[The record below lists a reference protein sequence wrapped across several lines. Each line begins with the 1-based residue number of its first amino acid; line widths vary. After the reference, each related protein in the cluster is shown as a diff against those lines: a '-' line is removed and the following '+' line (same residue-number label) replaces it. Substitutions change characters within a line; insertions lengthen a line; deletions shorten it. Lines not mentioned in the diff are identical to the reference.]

1 MSPLS
6 FLVDPYADTLE
17 MPVSG
22 DFGGVGAWEHEQIV
36 KHLGAQFQ
44 VVREIG
50 RGGMGVVFL
59 ARDIALHRLVA
70 IKVLRYEFTSSE
82 EHRERF
88 RREARMTARLSHS
101 NIVPVH
107 TFGEVPADES
117 DPYDAPLVYIVM
129 KYVHGESLAERMRRE
144 RTLPAAEAQRILR
157 DLALALD
164 SAHRDGVVHRDLK
177 AENILLERGSG
188 RAMLTDFG
196 VALQRSLDPVRA
208 DASRAFGTPHYMSP
222 EQAAG
227 ELDIDGRSDLYS
239 VGVLGYYMLTGAL
252 PFDGAT
258 FEALAAKHI
267 ADEHAPLAERCA
279 GRTGGAPKRDRALPA
294 QGARDRFRTGRELA
308 DALAAAPTAFAGSR
322 RRDCGDVGAVPRSPR
337 RRVGDVRRRNEGDV
351 RVDNDLRFDRRSGA
365 KERAAMIAAFSF
377 AGIVPRGVDWRC
389 A

>member
-1 MSPLS
+1 MSSSSL
-6 FLVDPYADTLE
+6 LVDPYADTLE
-17 MPVSG
+17 LPIPGQLGPTSV
-22 DFGGVGAWEHEQIV
+22 DWEHEQIV

-70 IKVLRYEFTSSE
+70 IKVLRHEFTSSD

-88 RREARMTARLSHS
+88 RREARMTARLSHP

-107 TFGEVPADES
+107 SFGEIGG
-117 DPYDAPLVYIVM
+117 DANSFDNARLVYIVM

-144 RTLPAAEAQRILR
+144 RRLPAVEVQRVVR

-177 AENILLERGSG
+177 AENILIERGSG

-196 VALQRSLDPVRA
+196 VALLRSLDPIHG

-239 VGVLGYYMLTGAL
+239 LGVLAYYMLSGTL

-258 FEALAAKHI
+258 FEALAARHI
-267 ADEHAPLAERCA
+267 ADEHVPLATLVPNLPAELSAAIERCLV
-279 GRTGGAPKRDRALPA
+279 KLRDERW
-294 QGARDRFRTGRELA
+294 RNGRELA
-308 DALAAAPTAFAGSR
+308 EALRAAPAKRRWFLGARRTTKSLFRARAMTELTVLAAALR
-322 RRDCGDVGAVPRSPR
+322 AV
-337 RRVGDVRRRNEGDV
+337 
-351 RVDNDLRFDRRSGA
+351 F
-365 KERAAMIAAFSF
+365 KWTMI
-377 AGIVPRGVDWRC
+377 
-389 A
+389 

>member
-1 MSPLS
+1 MSPSS

-17 MPVSG
+17 LPISG
-22 DFGGVGAWEHEQIV
+22 ELGPTSAEWEREQIV
-36 KHLGAQFQ
+36 KYLGAQFQ

-70 IKVLRYEFTSSE
+70 IKVLRYEFTSSD
-82 EHRERF
+82 EHRDRF
-88 RREARMTARLSHS
+88 RREARLTARLSHP

-107 TFGEVPADES
+107 TFGELGGDAG
-117 DPYDAPLVYIVM
+117 DAPLVYIVM

-144 RTLPAAEAQRILR
+144 HRLPAAEVQRVLR

-177 AENILLERGSG
+177 AENILIERGSG

-196 VALQRSLDPVRA
+196 VALLRSLDPVHA

-239 VGVLGYYMLTGAL
+239 LGVLGYYMLSGVL
-252 PFDGAT
+252 PFDGRT
-258 FEALAAKHI
+258 FEMLAARHI
-267 ADEHAPLAERCA
+267 AEEHTPIATLVPNVPAGLDAAIERCML
-279 GRTGGAPKRDRALPA
+279 KSRDERW
-294 QGARDRFRTGRELA
+294 RNGRELA
-308 DALAAAPTAFAGSR
+308 DALRATSAKRRWFSRAHGATKSLVRPRAMSELAMFAAAMK
-322 RRDCGDVGAVPRSPR
+322 AV
-337 RRVGDVRRRNEGDV
+337 
-351 RVDNDLRFDRRSGA
+351 F
-365 KERAAMIAAFSF
+365 KWTTI
-377 AGIVPRGVDWRC
+377 
-389 A
+389 

>member
-1 MSPLS
+1 MSPVSL
-6 FLVDPYADTLE
+6 LVDPYADTLE
-17 MPVSG
+17 LPVSG
-22 DFGGVGAWEHEQIV
+22 DIGPVSAAWEHEQVV
-36 KHLGAQFQ
+36 KHLGAHFQ
-44 VVREIG
+44 IVREIG

-88 RREARMTARLSHS
+88 RREARMTARLNHPS
-101 NIVPVH
+101 IVPVH
-107 TFGEVPADES
+107 SFGEVEAENPHG
-117 DPYDAPLVYIVM
+117 APLVYIVM

-144 RTLPAAEAQRILR
+144 KTVPAAEVQRILR

-188 RAMLTDFG
+188 RALLTDFG

-208 DASRAFGTPHYMSP
+208 DSSRAFGTPHYMSP

-239 VGVLGYYMLTGAL
+239 IGVLGYYMLTGSL
-252 PFDGAT
+252 PFDGAS

-267 ADEHAPLAERCA
+267 AENPAALPSEVPAALRGAIERCLLKQ
-279 GRTGGAPKRDRALPA
+279 REE
-294 QGARDRFRTGRELA
+294 RFRTGRELA
-308 DALAAAPTAFAGSR
+308 DVLAAAP
-322 RRDCGDVGAVPRSPR
+322 
-337 RRVGDVRRRNEGDV
+337 VRRRWFSSKRSVAASALV
-351 RVDNDLRFDRRSGA
+351 RGRIVAELALFA
-365 KERAAMIAAFSF
+365 AAMRAVFRWTMI
-377 AGIVPRGVDWRC
+377 
-389 A
+389 

>member
-17 MPVSG
+17 LPVSG
-22 DFGGVGAWEHEQIV
+22 ELPAVSAQWEHEQV
-36 KHLGAQFQ
+36 VTHLGAQFQ
-44 VVREIG
+44 IVREIG

-70 IKVLRYEFTSSE
+70 IKVLRYEFSSSE

-107 TFGEVPADES
+107 TFGEIHDH
-117 DPYDAPLVYIVM
+117 DGNTPLVYIVM
-129 KYVHGESLAERMRRE
+129 KYVHGESLAERMRRDG
-144 RTLPAAEAQRILR
+144 TVPAAEVQRILR

-177 AENILLERGSG
+177 AENILLERASK
-188 RAMLTDFG
+188 RALLTDFG

-227 ELDIDGRSDLYS
+227 ELDIDNRSDLYS

-252 PFDGAT
+252 PFDGHT
-258 FEALAAKHI
+258 FESLAAKHI
-267 ADEHAPLAERCA
+267 TESHIPIAALNPGVPENLRATIERCLMKDRAERW
-279 GRTGGAPKRDRALPA
+279 RS
-294 QGARDRFRTGRELA
+294 GRELA
-308 DALAAAPTAFAGSR
+308 DAL
-322 RRDCGDVGAVPRSPR
+322 VEVP
-337 RRVGDVRRRNEGDV
+337 VRRRWFGLKKTAANTLFRTRMLAELAMLSAAV
-351 RVDNDLRFDRRSGA
+351 RAIA
-365 KERAAMIAAFSF
+365 KWTTM
-377 AGIVPRGVDWRC
+377 
-389 A
+389 

>member
-6 FLVDPYADTLE
+6 FLVDPFADTLE

-22 DFGGVGAWEHEQIV
+22 ELDTVPAAWEHEQIV
-36 KHLGAQFQ
+36 NHLSAQFQ

-70 IKVLRYEFTSSE
+70 IKVLRHAFTSSE

-88 RREARMTARLSHS
+88 RREARMTARLSHP

-107 TFGEVPADES
+107 SFGEIAGEQS
-117 DPYDAPLVYIVM
+117 DPMVYIVM

-144 RTLPAAEAQRILR
+144 HAIPAAEVQRILR
-157 DLALALD
+157 DLALTLD

-196 VALQRSLDPVRA
+196 VALLRSLDPVRA
-208 DASRAFGTPHYMSP
+208 DSSRAFGTPHYMSP

-239 VGVLGYYMLTGAL
+239 LGVLGYYMLSGEL
-252 PFDGAT
+252 PFDGHT
-258 FEALAAKHI
+258 FESLAAKHI
-267 ADEHAPLAERCA
+267 AEQHQPLPSLVASAPESLCEAIERCLQ
-279 GRTGGAPKRDRALPA
+279 KDRNE
-294 QGARDRFRTGRELA
+294 RWRTGRELA
-308 DALAAAPTAFAGSR
+308 DALAVVA
-322 RRDCGDVGAVPRSPR
+322 PR
-337 RRVGDVRRRNEGDV
+337 RRW
-351 RVDNDLRFDRRSGA
+351 FGA
-365 KERAAMIAAFSF
+365 KKVAANTLARTRVIAELAMFAAAMKAVFRWTVI
-377 AGIVPRGVDWRC
+377 
-389 A
+389 

>member
-17 MPVSG
+17 LPTSGELPSVSA
-22 DFGGVGAWEHEQIV
+22 AWEHEQII

-82 EHRERF
+82 DHRERF

-107 TFGEVPADES
+107 TFGEIHDDES
-117 DPYDAPLVYIVM
+117 DAPLVYIVM
-129 KYVHGESLAERMRRE
+129 KYVHGESLAERMRRVGK
-144 RTLPAAEAQRILR
+144 LPAVDAQRILR

-164 SAHRDGVVHRDLK
+164 SAHRDGVIHRDLK
-177 AENILLERGSG
+177 AENILLERGSN
-188 RAMLTDFG
+188 RALLTDFG

-208 DASRAFGTPHYMSP
+208 DSSRAFGTPHYMSP

-227 ELDIDGRSDLYS
+227 ELDIDHRSDLYS
-239 VGVLGYYMLTGAL
+239 IGVLGYYMLTGVL
-252 PFDGAT
+252 PFDGSS

-267 ADEHAPLAERCA
+267 TEAPVPIAELNPDVPASLRATIERCLM
-279 GRTGGAPKRDRALPA
+279 KDRA
-294 QGARDRFRTGRELA
+294 DRWRSGRELA
-308 DALAAAPTAFAGSR
+308 DALSSQPAR
-322 RRDCGDVGAVPRSPR
+322 RRWFSGRSTAASTLFRTRMLAELAMLGA
-337 RRVGDVRRRNEGDV
+337 
-351 RVDNDLRFDRRSGA
+351 A
-365 KERAAMIAAFSF
+365 IKAIARWAT
-377 AGIVPRGVDWRC
+377 I
-389 A
+389 

>member
-1 MSPLS
+1 MSPEPNQWFANQVIFVMSPSS

-17 MPVSG
+17 LPVSG
-22 DFGGVGAWEHEQIV
+22 EFGETSAEWERDQIV
-36 KHLGAQFQ
+36 KHLEAQFQ

-70 IKVLRYEFTSSE
+70 IKVLRHEFTSSD

-88 RREARMTARLSHS
+88 RREARLTARLSHP

-107 TFGEVPADES
+107 TFGEIGGES
-117 DPYDAPLVYIVM
+117 GDAPLVYIVM

-144 RTLPAAEAQRILR
+144 KRLPAAEVQRVLR

-177 AENILLERGSG
+177 AENILIERGSG

-196 VALQRSLDPVRA
+196 VALLRSLDPVHSE
-208 DASRAFGTPHYMSP
+208 ASRAFGTPHYMSP

-239 VGVLGYYMLTGAL
+239 LGVLGYYMVSGAL
-252 PFDGAT
+252 PFDGT
-258 FEALAAKHI
+258 SFETLAARHI
-267 ADEHAPLAERCA
+267 AEGHTPLATLVSDVPAALDASIERCLV
-279 GRTGGAPKRDRALPA
+279 KR
-294 QGARDRFRTGRELA
+294 RDERWRNGRELA
-308 DALAAAPTAFAGSR
+308 DALSAGPEKKRWFHRATAKPLFRARAMTELAMFS
-322 RRDCGDVGAVPRSPR
+322 
-337 RRVGDVRRRNEGDV
+337 
-351 RVDNDLRFDRRSGA
+351 
-365 KERAAMIAAFSF
+365 AAMKAVFKWTMI
-377 AGIVPRGVDWRC
+377 
-389 A
+389 